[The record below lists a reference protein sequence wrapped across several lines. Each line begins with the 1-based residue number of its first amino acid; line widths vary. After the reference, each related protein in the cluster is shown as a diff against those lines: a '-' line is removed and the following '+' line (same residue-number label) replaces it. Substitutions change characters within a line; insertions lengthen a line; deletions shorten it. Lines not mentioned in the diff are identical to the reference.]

1 MQDTDILKVAEEKGF
16 SVRNVC
22 FCVEHDQ
29 NSR

>member
-1 MQDTDILKVAEEKGF
+1 MQDTDILKLAEEMDF

-22 FCVEHDQ
+22 FRVEHDQ